1 MGLLIIMANYIMRN
15 MKTETL
21 CVTLPADLRKKLIE
35 LAKKESRNVSN
46 MTAVLLDEA
55 IKKKAI

>member
-1 MGLLIIMANYIMRN
+1 MANYIMRN

>member
-1 MGLLIIMANYIMRN
+1 

-21 CVTLPADLRKKLIE
+21 CVTLPVDLRKKLVE

-46 MTAVLLDEA
+46 MTTVLLEEA